1 MQVEHEHDARGANVK
16 LGQLLWN
23 VDNFYELD
31 DKFWKTALISW
42 LDYTRN
48 MYIYI
53 YVSTYAT
60 WIYLVYTIDNTH
72 IYI

>member
-53 YVSTYAT
+53 G
-60 WIYLVYTIDNTH
+60 
-72 IYI
+72 IYICNMNLFCIYYRQHTYIYR